1 MSYSSKK
8 YPRNKNMIKIKIVK
22 NGLDLHHPPPQKKKI
37 SETFMFWRIPLIIL
51 KRSKK
56 NLVISEVK

>member
-22 NGLDLHHPPPQKKKI
+22 NGLDLHHPPPK
-37 SETFMFWRIPLIIL
+37 
-51 KRSKK
+51 KK
-56 NLVISEVK
+56 NLRNIYVLAYSANNTKEKQKKSCD